1 MNRITNKDLEAVVGR
16 INRVLGTPQ
25 EPWTRIDN
33 RAVANIGNYHI
44 SGAYG
49 GVSLHRMVNEGGGVQ
64 DVFSSGHGTKRELY
78 EKMHAFLAGIEAEQ
92 RKNEGTQQ

>member
-16 INRVLGTPQ
+16 INRAMGAPA
-25 EPWTRIDN
+25 EPYRRVDGRT
-33 RAVANIGNYHI
+33 VANIGNYHI

-49 GVSLHRMVNEGGGVQ
+49 GVSLHRMVNAGGGVQ

-92 RKNEGTQQ
+92 SKNEDTQQ